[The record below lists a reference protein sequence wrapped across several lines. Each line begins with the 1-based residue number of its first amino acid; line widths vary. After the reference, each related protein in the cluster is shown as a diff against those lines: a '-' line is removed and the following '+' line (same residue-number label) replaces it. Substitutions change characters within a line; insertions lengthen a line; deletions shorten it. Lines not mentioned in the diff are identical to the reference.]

1 MANVL
6 KFPEKTLND
15 WSTIE
20 LAMRTNLLVLAETP
34 EVQEV
39 LVSSMKEFWSHL
51 QFNFQQTIDFEFPAK
66 LSAEEVAALTA
77 QISRKFSECSTSSFE
92 KVRRQ
97 LLKERFFRELKF
109 CQTVGPL

>member
-15 WSTIE
+15 WSAIE
-20 LAMRTNLLVLAETP
+20 LRMRAELPRIVKTP

-39 LVSSMKEFWSHL
+39 LVSSMKEFWCHL
-51 QFNFQQTIDFEFPAK
+51 HFNFQQTIDFEFPAK

-92 KVRRQ
+92 KVRLQ
-97 LLKERFFRELKF
+97 LFKERFFRELKF

>member
-20 LAMRTNLLVLAETP
+20 RAMRTNLLVVVETP

-51 QFNFQQTIDFEFPAK
+51 QFNFSQAIPIEFPAK

-77 QISRKFSECSTSSFE
+77 EISRKFSDYSSSSFE
-92 KVRRQ
+92 KVKRQ
-97 LLKERFFRELKF
+97 LFKERFLRELKF